1 MGPAAVPFGIV
12 GTEKR
17 ERQKANRAKKL
28 EQEQKVEQR
37 TQLRQYAVIG
47 VLVAVGLV
55 GALYLLSLGGDDGDA
70 ATTTSIT
77 LGTIPT
83 TTEAAAAVQ
92 PAVSAPEAGG
102 AIDGTPECPA
112 EDGSSERI
120 TSFTEA
126 PPTCIDSTAIYTAEI
141 DTTLGRILIDLDP
154 SKAPET
160 VNNFVFLAR
169 YHYYDGSPF
178 HRIIPGFVI
187 QGGDATGEPLG
198 TGNPGYLIGE
208 EPPEPG
214 EYQVGS
220 LAMAKG
226 GTDNSTGSQ
235 FFIVTGPQGEGLPNQ
250 YSLFGSVT
258 EGLDVVGAIEGL
270 PTTASDYPTEE
281 IYINSVT
288 ITQS

>member
-1 MGPAAVPFGIV
+1 MAPVPFGTV

-17 ERQKANRAKKL
+17 ARQKANRAKKL
-28 EQEQKVEQR
+28 EQTQKVEKR
-37 TQLRQYAVIG
+37 TQARQYAIIG
-47 VLVAVGLV
+47 VLIAVGLV
-55 GALYLLSLGGDDGDA
+55 GALYLLSLGGDGDDS

-77 LGTIPT
+77 LGTT
-83 TTEAAAAVQ
+83 TTSPADVAEQAVFA
-92 PAVSAPEAGG
+92 PAAGG
-102 AIDGTPECPA
+102 SIDGPAECPA
-112 EDGSSERI
+112 ADGSSERI
-120 TSFTEA
+120 TSFAEA
-126 PPTCIDSTAIYTAEI
+126 PPSCIDETATYTAEI
-141 DTTLGRILIDLDP
+141 DTTLGQILVDLDP

-169 YHYYDGSPF
+169 YHYYDGAPF

-187 QGGDATGEPLG
+187 QGGDAVGEPLG
-198 TGNPGYLIGE
+198 TGNPGYLINE

-226 GTDNSTGSQ
+226 TGDQSTGSQ

-250 YSLFGSVT
+250 YSLFGQVT
-258 EGLDVVGAIEGL
+258 EGLDVVAAIEGL
-270 PTTASDYPTEE
+270 PTTANDYPTEE

-288 ITQS
+288 ITES